1 MFDASTKID
10 YRHVLL
16 KITHMQVTVLSEALK
31 LFENNSLAP
40 IATRFSGKTLND
52 PNQPTEASFANLSH
66 NQKLEFR

>member
-1 MFDASTKID
+1 
-10 YRHVLL
+10 
-16 KITHMQVTVLSEALK
+16 MQVTVLSEALK